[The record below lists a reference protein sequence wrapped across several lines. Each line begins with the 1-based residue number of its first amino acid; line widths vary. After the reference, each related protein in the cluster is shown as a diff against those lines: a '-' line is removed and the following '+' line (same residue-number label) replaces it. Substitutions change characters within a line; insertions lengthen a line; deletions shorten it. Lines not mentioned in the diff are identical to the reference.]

1 MHNVLSNKSA
11 MLHAKIGEA
20 TKEVDYDKDV
30 DERAVHSRLLVTRI
44 RLLQKEPFYGTIAIN
59 LQLKG
64 VEKDHKVIRTAAVD
78 GRNFY
83 YNPCFID
90 ALDDEELVFLV
101 AHEVMHCVLRHLT
114 RRGKRDPKIW
124 NYAGDY
130 IINYILVRDNV
141 GRFPSVGGLYEESY
155 GNRTT
160 EDLYEELYQQAQQN
174 GGGSGDGEGGG
185 SAGSGP
191 GAGGNFDDHIEVD
204 VSGDGSGDG
213 EDGDADG
220 DGSGGSM
227 TISESEASDIE
238 NEITSTIMQ
247 AADVG
252 KKAGKVPAEVERL
265 IEQLVEPKMNWR
277 DIVRETAKSQV
288 TSDYTWKR
296 LNRRYMSQRIM
307 LPSLTVDDHFDFV
320 IGIDAS
326 GSMSNEQLRDFLSEI
341 YSIADAFMS
350 FKIGIFTFDTKV
362 YNYEEFTQ
370 DTIDE
375 LLSYNPK
382 GGGGTD
388 FMCCWRFFEEED
400 IQPETFIMLTDGM
413 PWDSWGD
420 PEYCETVFLIHDR
433 YAISNKVKAPFGTTL
448 YYDDYV
454 N

>member
-1 MHNVLSNKSA
+1 MYNVVHKKA
-11 MLHAKIGEA
+11 DMLHAKIGEA
-20 TKEVDYDKDV
+20 TKEVDYDKEV
-30 DERAVHSRLLVTRI
+30 DAKAVHSRLLVTRI

-59 LQLKG
+59 LFLQG
-64 VEKDHKVIRTAAVD
+64 VEQDHKVIRTAAVD
-78 GRNFY
+78 GKNFY
-83 YNPCFID
+83 YNPAFID

-124 NYAGDY
+124 NHAGDY

-141 GRFPSVGGLYEESY
+141 GTFPSVGGLYEESY

-160 EDLYEELYQQAQQN
+160 EDLYEELYEKAQN
-174 GGGSGDGEGGG
+174 SGGGSGD
-185 SAGSGP
+185 SSDGSGAGGP
-191 GAGGNFDDHIEVD
+191 GSGGNFDDHIEVTVGND
-204 VSGDGSGDG
+204 GNGGDD
-213 EDGDADG
+213 DADG
-220 DGSGGSM
+220 TTGSVN
-227 TISESEASDIE
+227 ISEDEASEIE

-252 KKAGKVPAEVERL
+252 RKAGKVPAEIERL
-265 IEQLVEPKMNWR
+265 IENLLEPKMNWR

-326 GSMSNEQLRDFLSEI
+326 GSMSNDQLRDFLSEI
-341 YSIADAFMS
+341 YAIADSFMS
-350 FKIGIFTFDTKV
+350 FKVGIFTFDTKV
-362 YNYEEFTQ
+362 YNYQEFTQ
-370 DTIDE
+370 DTIDD
-375 LLSYNPK
+375 LLYYNPK

-388 FMCCWRFFEEED
+388 FMCCWEFFKEED
-400 IQPETFIMLTDGM
+400 IVPETFIMLTDGM
-413 PWDSWGD
+413 PFDSWGD
-420 PEYCETVFLIHDR
+420 PEYCETVFLIHDK
-433 YAISNKVKAPFGTTL
+433 YAINNKVRAPFGTTL

-454 N
+454 NE